1 MGVVGY
7 KLTEFNDRKAQ
18 MDPVPKDLADFDLN
32 PNFDFDKPNKLVYK
46 YHQDLEWKPPN
57 PSNGMLFRERWRF
70 YDYNVNAVRPEIRP
84 IDFARN
90 LNMKEFLQFEYELA
104 ILENYLKLREK
115 VPDVGKYDLKYTQID
130 KDVMVRDFEKYPD
143 REQTPVL
150 LAFYCFF

>member
-90 LNMKEFLQFEYELA
+90 LNMKEFLQFENRIIAKRSESKQKRRM
-104 ILENYLKLREK
+104 NNNN
-115 VPDVGKYDLKYTQID
+115 DTCGGG
-130 KDVMVRDFEKYPD
+130 
-143 REQTPVL
+143 
-150 LAFYCFF
+150 